1 MDEGQ
6 LRTMH
11 SPKFSAKVKTL
22 STSINGASLAYSWKK
37 KVRDDLKRQIIPDPI
52 EYLDLHVSH
61 PAVCAAIATE
71 IHAGSYVPSHVTRL
85 TSEKSQGLCR
95 LLVLPDPRDAL
106 VLQVLAD
113 SLWSELKQAAPSDKS
128 FYAPKDHAFSK
139 PKKGLEDEYGP
150 IGVWLKFQREILGF
164 SDRYKYIVVTDIA
177 NYYDWIR
184 YSGLRSVLTDL
195 IDTKEIV
202 LDILISI
209 LKAMIWRPDYMQ
221 NDDLGLPQCDFDAAR
236 MLAHTFLFEADGLLK
251 DYPGIEF
258 ARYMDDIDIGAN
270 NLADA
275 KKVLRDLDLT
285 LQSRHIRLNSGK
297 TRILSA
303 EKAKEHFCIYEN
315 ELVDK
320 IEKKL
325 NAHLSAGTLTTRQQN
340 LLPWLMD
347 RWWKKGVFHNGNGS
361 KILKRL
367 INYSRI
373 FDAPLKEHIFR
384 EAFLNMPG
392 MRETLMRYVSR
403 SSDPT
408 TAMKIVTLCLKT
420 GQIVDDVTYL
430 RIANAFTTARYTKKI
445 NKRILHEFI
454 SSFDQSNPFGLL
466 SALLIASRFFSHTEL
481 RKMID
486 AGEHTWRTEPIII
499 RGVAGFLPYLRG
511 HRTYAPVRARL
522 EKIGGRSSADVIN
535 FLDHMVFGEE
545 FSKIKNFIK
554 APNPSY
560 INGLTHQKFGM
571 ILGYLSNLNFSKAD
585 KAKFLLK
592 HTTMRRDVYYR
603 AIIDQ
608 KMRTLP

>member
-1 MDEGQ
+1 
-6 LRTMH
+6 MH
-11 SPKFSAKVKTL
+11 SPKFAAKVKTL
-22 STSINGASLAYSWKK
+22 SGSINATSLAYSWKK
-37 KVRDDLKRQIIPDPI
+37 KVRDDLKRQIIPDPL

-61 PAVCAAIATE
+61 PAICAAISTE

-95 LLVLPDPRDAL
+95 LLVLPDARDAL

-128 FYAPKDHAFSK
+128 FYAPKDHAFSNSK

-150 IGVWLKFQREILGF
+150 IGVWLKFQNEILGF
-164 SDRYKYIVVTDIA
+164 SKRYKYIVVTDIA

-202 LDILISI
+202 LDILISV

-258 ARYMDDIDIGAN
+258 ARYMDDIDIGVN
-270 NLADA
+270 SLADA
-275 KKVLRDLDLT
+275 KRVLRDLDLT

-297 TRILSA
+297 TKILSA
-303 EKAKEHFCIYEN
+303 KKAKEHFCVFEN
-315 ELVDK
+315 EIVDK
-320 IEKKL
+320 IEKR
-325 NAHLSAGTLTTRQQN
+325 LSRRLAAGRLTPRQRN

-347 RWWKKGVFHNGNGS
+347 RWWKDGIFHKGNGS

-367 INYSRI
+367 INYSRV
-373 FDAPLKEHIFR
+373 FDAPLRDHLFR

-392 MRETLMRYVSR
+392 MRETLMRYVSK
-403 SSDPT
+403 STNPINY
-408 TAMKIVTLCLKT
+408 MKIVTECIKT
-420 GQIVDDVTYL
+420 DEIIDDVTYL
-430 RIANAFTTARYTKKI
+430 RIANAFTTARYTKRI
-445 NKRILHEFI
+445 NRTVLQDFI
-454 SSFDQSNPFGLL
+454 SSFDSENPFRLL
-466 SALLIASRFFSHTEL
+466 SALLLTSRFLNHTDL
-481 RKMID
+481 RKTID
-486 AGEHTWRTEPIII
+486 SREHVWRTEPIVI

-511 HRTYAPVRARL
+511 HRAYAPVRARL
-522 EKIGGRSSADVIN
+522 EKIGGRFSADVIA
-535 FLDHMVFGEE
+535 FLDNMVFGDE
-545 FSKIKNFIK
+545 FSKIFNFIR

-571 ILGYLSNLNFSKAD
+571 VFGYLSNVNFSKAD

-592 HTTMRRDVYYR
+592 HTTLRRDIYYR
-603 AIIDQ
+603 TLIDQ